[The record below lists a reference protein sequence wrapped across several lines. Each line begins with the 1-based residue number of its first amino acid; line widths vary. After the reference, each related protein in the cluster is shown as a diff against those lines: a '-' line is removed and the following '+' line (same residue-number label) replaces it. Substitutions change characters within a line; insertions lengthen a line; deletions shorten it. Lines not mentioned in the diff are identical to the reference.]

1 MSETAMKKTYSKRSM
16 IFSIIS
22 IFVLIPLT
30 LFLGYHLSGRTYY
43 LTSTL
48 VIIEILIPFFLMFET
63 RKPQA
68 RELVTIAIL
77 AALAV
82 IGRVAI
88 PIPNFKA
95 ITGIIM
101 ISGMA
106 FGTQAGFLVGA
117 VAAFAANFFYSQGPW
132 TPWQMLAYGL
142 AGFLAGLVFCGRDFK
157 FKKSAPKHAAV
168 MAVFGFVVVV
178 CIIGPLL
185 DVCTIFTA
193 GSVIT
198 KEFAIAIFTSGFPY
212 NIIHGIGTAVTLFII
227 GRPLLGKL
235 DRIKTK
241 YGMMEASRDGV

>member
-106 FGTQAGFLVGA
+106 FGPQAGFLVGA

-132 TPWQMLAYGL
+132 TPW
-142 AGFLAGLVFCGRDFK
+142 
-157 FKKSAPKHAAV
+157 
-168 MAVFGFVVVV
+168 
-178 CIIGPLL
+178 
-185 DVCTIFTA
+185 
-193 GSVIT
+193 
-198 KEFAIAIFTSGFPY
+198 
-212 NIIHGIGTAVTLFII
+212 
-227 GRPLLGKL
+227 
-235 DRIKTK
+235 
-241 YGMMEASRDGV
+241 